1 MLIPNRFCN
10 LLFRFSVCYLA
21 VIVGVGCFSSAGF
34 ADGFEPDDFN
44 PAQFEEYE
52 RKLNAILKTRRD
64 EEKAFVAA
72 VVEKVKT
79 GKLPSQLVQTSFQW
93 ARNERPDTNY
103 PFIYFERVLRLQAGK
118 IDLAAEVPPFD
129 YSIYGSAGQRINGQN
144 LNAGQKTE
152 KQETALLK
160 TTFFRLFPLF
170 R

>member
-1 MLIPNRFCN
+1 MSIRRSFFN
-10 LLFRFSVCYLA
+10 LMFRFSVCCLA
-21 VIVGVGCFSSAGF
+21 ATIGVSCLSNAGF
-34 ADGFEPDDFN
+34 ADDFEPDDFN

-93 ARNERPDTNY
+93 VRNERPDTNY
-103 PFIYFERVLRLQAGK
+103 PFIYFEKVLRLQADK
-118 IDLAAEVPPFD
+118 IDLADEVPAFD
-129 YSIYGSAGQRINGQN
+129 YSIYGSAGQRVDGQY

-152 KQETALLK
+152 KQEAALLK